1 MALRLRR
8 GTDAERLTITPLE
21 GELIYTTDTKKLFI
35 GDGSTAGGSPV
46 DTDSITDE
54 LADLTD
60 VDLTGLADGQTIAY
74 NLANTRFEPANLA
87 SAVNDLT
94 DVDTSGVSVGDVLK
108 WNGAAFVP
116 GAEGAITEGATYA
129 INIDGDLTG
138 SVFGDDS
145 SLLVDGI
152 NGVITGAIN
161 SNRRVDINGPVSW
174 GETNTDVDIKFDF
187 YSTQHG
193 AFPVSAVNLNN
204 VADSAISNEFTF
216 YKARGTIDAQ
226 TSAQAGDSL
235 GGVSWAAND
244 GTGGG
249 FAGAIYT
256 VVNSVSAGDVD
267 ADILFRTRQGAIFP
281 GAGEAFRVKG
291 DKGVVAQSYVQFG
304 SLTYAERDALTAVAG
319 MVIWNSDSTQ
329 FEGYDGTNWINLVDG
344 ATSTAP

>member
-94 DVDTSGVSVGDVLK
+94 DVDTTGVSVGDVLK

-116 GAEGAITEGATYA
+116 SAEGAVTPGATYE

-138 SVFGDDS
+138 SVFSDDS
-145 SLLVDGI
+145 TVLVDGI
-152 NGVITGAIN
+152 NAQVFGTFKGDVSTSQQIIIDTGAEGN
-161 SNRRVDINGPVSW
+161 VLTAKNTLGPVLNVTREDFTATYTTSDII
-174 GETNTDVDIKFDF
+174 GLRRITYTDSGNTDTTALVEVAYTDRTALAVGTFIEEHCYTLSTAGMNVGSWNSPTERLEVQGNVKANGSIRPGVYADAAARDTAIPTPYEGMLVFLQDTQKFVG
-187 YSTQHG
+187 Y
-193 AFPVSAVNLNN
+193 VSDTGLA
-204 VADSAISNEFTF
+204 
-216 YKARGTIDAQ
+216 
-226 TSAQAGDSL
+226 
-235 GGVSWAAND
+235 
-244 GTGGG
+244 GGG
-249 FAGAIYT
+249 AS
-256 VVNSVSAGDVD
+256 N
-267 ADILFRTRQGAIFP
+267 
-281 GAGEAFRVKG
+281 
-291 DKGVVAQSYVQFG
+291 
-304 SLTYAERDALTAVAG
+304 
-319 MVIWNSDSTQ
+319 
-329 FEGYDGTNWINLVDG
+329 
-344 ATSTAP
+344 STAGWVDLY

>member
-94 DVDTSGVSVGDVLK
+94 DVDTTGVSVGDVLK

-116 GAEGAITEGATYA
+116 GAEGAITPGATYA

-145 SLLVDGI
+145 TLLVDGI
-152 NGVITGAIN
+152 DGSIHTDIIRSSSLTLSSGTSLLPIEVNVLSEDDNVTFRLARTSTTDIGA
-161 SNRRVDINGPVSW
+161 SSLQYGRLLFGRDDVSGPVDTCSIS
-174 GETNTDVDIKFDF
+174 GYQD
-187 YSTQHG
+187 G
-193 AFPVSAVNLNN
+193 L
-204 VADSAISNEFTF
+204 AISHDTAGLHLSASENLYIVDGQFAFGTF
-216 YKARGTIDAQ
+216 
-226 TSAQAGDSL
+226 SP
-235 GGVSWAAND
+235 AANAKVD
-244 GTGGG
+244 VAGNLHVTGG
-249 FAGAIYT
+249 YT
-256 VVNSVSAGDVD
+256 
-267 ADILFRTRQGAIFP
+267 
-281 GAGEAFRVKG
+281 
-291 DKGVVAQSYVQFG
+291 QFG
-304 SLTYAERDALTAVAG
+304 SLTTTERNAITAAAG
-319 MVIWNSDSTQ
+319 MVIWNSTTSQ
-329 FEGYDGTNWINLVDG
+329 FEGFDGTNWINLVDG
-344 ATSTAP
+344 TTSP